1 MQAVFSLSLITFYP
15 LHNNILLGAGNPLNR
30 KKERKN
36 MNLTE
41 NFWKSF
47 EEYKKVYQEYM
58 GHSESEMPSDEALL
72 EIAIRGD
79 MYNIKKYMREFR
91 KGRA

>member
-1 MQAVFSLSLITFYP
+1 MDCTCINGNKLIRGGSP
-15 LHNNILLGAGNPLNR
+15 
-30 KKERKN
+30 EESEEN

-47 EEYKKVYQEYM
+47 EEYKKVYKEYM
-58 GHSESEMPSDEALL
+58 GYSDSEMPSDEALI

-79 MYNIKKYMREFR
+79 MYNMKKDMRELR

>member
-1 MQAVFSLSLITFYP
+1 
-15 LHNNILLGAGNPLNR
+15 
-30 KKERKN
+30 

-58 GHSESEMPSDEALL
+58 GHSEIEMPSDEALL

-79 MYNIKKYMREFR
+79 MYNIKKDMREFR